1 MQTST
6 TNIVLTDLLQLDLQ
20 ERLGLIESI
29 LCKESQTTTIRENV
43 QSISLNSPFLNTNI
57 FNQYLNL
64 FL

>member
-29 LCKESQTTTIRENV
+29 LCMESQTATIREKAT
-43 QSISLNSPFLNTNI
+43 SITVKSPF
-57 FNQYLNL
+57 
-64 FL
+64 